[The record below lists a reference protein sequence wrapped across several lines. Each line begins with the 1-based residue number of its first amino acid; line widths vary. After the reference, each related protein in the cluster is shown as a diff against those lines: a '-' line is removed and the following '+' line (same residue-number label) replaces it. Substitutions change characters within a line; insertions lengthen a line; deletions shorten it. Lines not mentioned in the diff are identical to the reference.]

1 MNLSQTKIARYSFL
15 LEEGEIKLEWEALSE
30 EDPHPA
36 QKKAWLESVLI
47 PKLNSIVKNGLSENT
62 ASAQGFPETLSLVE
76 KPRYQEIYNKMKS
89 KYGLDLVK
97 DWPEVTDPQ
106 KFVFEDIAIA
116 AYLLSL
122 WEKLGVK
129 GKIRL

>member
-1 MNLSQTKIARYSFL
+1 L

>member
-1 MNLSQTKIARYSFL
+1 MLD
-15 LEEGEIKLEWEALSE
+15 EGEIKLEWEALTE

-36 QKKAWLESVLI
+36 QKKTWLESVLI

-76 KPRYQEIYNKMKS
+76 KPRYQQIYNKMKA

-116 AYLLSL
+116 AYLLTL

-129 GKIRL
+129 GET